1 MYLFSRFLTQ
11 QQLWCRRL
19 RVNLEHDFGGTS
31 AAAKIVRLFVPYW
44 LRNDA
49 SLPLAYRLVEIEP
62 NSGSA
67 GDTTWLTRAA
77 KAAKQASRRPTHST
91 VNHSL
96 QLSKVVNYFESAED
110 MLGTPAMLSL
120 QAYSD
125 RIGGLS
131 LSSRSEDGLL
141 SPRLGLSIAVANS
154 KVFKRALS
162 FRDFESNVR
171 LPVSYTRSLMQL

>member
-1 MYLFSRFLTQ
+1 M
-11 QQLWCRRL
+11 
-19 RVNLEHDFGGTS
+19 RVSLEHDFGGSS
-31 AAAKIVRLFVPYW
+31 ASAKIVRLFVPYW

-62 NSGSA
+62 HSGST

-77 KAAKQASRRPTHST
+77 KAAKQAARRPTHSGVKRT
-91 VNHSL
+91 L
-96 QLSKVVNYFESAED
+96 QLNRVVNYLERVEE
-110 MLGTPAMLSL
+110 MTGTPVMLSL

-141 SPRLGLSIAVANS
+141 SPRLGLAIAVTNS
-154 KVFKRALS
+154 TVFNRALS
-162 FRDFESNVR
+162 FRDFENNVSLWLRFMVFYLR
-171 LPVSYTRSLMQL
+171 LWN

>member
-1 MYLFSRFLTQ
+1 
-11 QQLWCRRL
+11 L
-19 RVNLEHDFGGTS
+19 RVSLEHDFGGTTAS
-31 AAAKIVRLFVPYW
+31 AKIVRLFVPYW

-62 NSGSA
+62 HSDST

-77 KAAKQASRRPTHST
+77 KAAKQAARRPTHPGIKKA
-91 VNHSL
+91 L
-96 QLSKVVNYFESAED
+96 QLNRVVNYLERVED
-110 MLGTPAMLSL
+110 MTGTPVMLSL

-141 SPRLGLSIAVANS
+141 SPRLGLAIAVTNS
-154 KVFKRALS
+154 NVFNRALS
-162 FRDFESNVR
+162 FRDFESNV
-171 LPVSYTRSLMQL
+171 SLWLSFMGLQHEPMELKPSL